1 LSRKIFKHSL
11 VEPFTLSQ
19 QTIDGKR
26 FYVLPEGIKLKSVT
40 TVLSEKTDKTALF
53 EWRKRVGNEE
63 ANKISVQAGRRG
75 TSVHGIA
82 ERYVLNEENYYKKE
96 VPANIDSFKKIK
108 PIIDKNVDNIYGIEL
123 ALFSKTLKAAGKTDL
138 VAHYNGVP
146 SIIDFKTSLKLKK
159 EEWIENY
166 FLQSTTYSMMFESL
180 YKIQIPQIVIIIA
193 VDHESPQVFVKERK
207 QYVNKVIEIFTT

>member
-63 ANKISVQAGRRG
+63 ANKISVRAGRRG

-96 VPANIDSFKKIK
+96 VPANIDSFKQIK